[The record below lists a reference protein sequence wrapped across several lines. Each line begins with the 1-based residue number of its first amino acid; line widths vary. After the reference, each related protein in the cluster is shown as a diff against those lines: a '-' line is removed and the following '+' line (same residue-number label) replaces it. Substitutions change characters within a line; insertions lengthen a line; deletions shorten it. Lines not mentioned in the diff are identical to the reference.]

1 MNPQRP
7 SWCPNQKCVCL
18 STMHNSM
25 ICAGM
30 PGDLGRLCFN
40 FNTVGGDVFVYERVN
55 TTDVQALRDLVDALD
70 DQLIARGE
78 RGTE

>member
-7 SWCPNQKCVCL
+7 VWCPLKTCACL
-18 STMHNSM
+18 RRLQDKV
-25 ICAGM
+25 CAGM

-40 FNTVGGDVFVYERVN
+40 FKAVGGDVFAYDKVN
-55 TTDVQALRDLVDALD
+55 TGDVQALRDLVDAID
-70 DQLIARGE
+70 DQLVARGE